1 VSCFSCGNQGSVQYN
16 YVRPEIINLDCFIER
31 QTIQDLYDLY
41 ANLKATA
48 NYTEQSEKDVIIKL
62 GKLKSML
69 NIQNYCLYEI

>member
-1 VSCFSCGNQGSVQYN
+1 MSCFSCGNQGSVQYN
-16 YVRPEIINLDCFIER
+16 YVRPTVVIPDCFIER
-31 QTIQDLYDLY
+31 QTIQNLYDLY
-41 ANLKATA
+41 ANLKATN

>member
-1 VSCFSCGNQGSVQYN
+1 MSCFSCGSQGNVQYN
-16 YVRPEIINLDCFIER
+16 YVRPTVVDEDCNIER

-41 ANLKATA
+41 ANLKATN

-69 NIQNYCLYEI
+69 NIQKYCLYEI

>member
-1 VSCFSCGNQGSVQYN
+1 MSCFSCGSGGSVQYN
-16 YVRPEIINLDCFIER
+16 YVRPEIINPDCFIER

-48 NYTEQSEKDVIIKL
+48 NYTEQTEKDVIIKL